1 MDTTSA
7 SNTEHRSLTPED
19 VWHLLSEGCNTHE
32 IATYAGVSQES
43 ASAMVSRATTL
54 YARAAA

>member
-7 SNTEHRSLTPED
+7 STIEHRALTPED